1 MEYILFYAS
10 QLCRSTDQKMVCERK
25 KRKEKKTILMLGSAK
40 SMYNGQLSIKLTRSI
55 WDDVEKRGKA

>member
-1 MEYILFYAS
+1 
-10 QLCRSTDQKMVCERK
+10 MVCERK

-55 WDDVEKRGKA
+55 WDDVEKREKS